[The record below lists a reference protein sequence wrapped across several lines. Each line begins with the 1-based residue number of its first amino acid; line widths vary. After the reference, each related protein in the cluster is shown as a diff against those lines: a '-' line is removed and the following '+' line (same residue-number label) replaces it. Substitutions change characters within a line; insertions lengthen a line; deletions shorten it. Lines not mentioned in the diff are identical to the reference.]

1 MSFKQLLEK
10 RIQREAE
17 IYAPLDSRYGTESA
31 LEQMA
36 YERGSELLA
45 ELLDDCYT
53 AIQRRMTSDD
63 ACGHPFDE
71 NLGELMNKL
80 EEFLKENK

>member
-1 MSFKQLLEK
+1 MSFKQFLEK

-17 IYAPLDSRYGTESA
+17 IYAPLDSGHGDEPA
-31 LEQMA
+31 LEQRA
-36 YERGSELLA
+36 YKRGSELLA

-71 NLGELMNKL
+71 NLGEVMNKL
-80 EEFLKENK
+80 EEFVRGR